1 MVSYGIA
8 YLYCLHVYDTP
19 LIHQSY
25 ITGLSRRAYIYSII
39 YTLCLTYLYIYGR
52 LIDCYDND
60 VHECILLKCFHVIR
74 IELSENK
81 QFQLNKI
88 QSA

>member
-1 MVSYGIA
+1 MFN
-8 YLYCLHVYDTP
+8 
-19 LIHQSY
+19 
-25 ITGLSRRAYIYSII
+25 LSI
-39 YTLCLTYLYIYGR
+39 YIYGR

-81 QFQLNKI
+81 QFQLNEFNLLEHLFTL
-88 QSA
+88 